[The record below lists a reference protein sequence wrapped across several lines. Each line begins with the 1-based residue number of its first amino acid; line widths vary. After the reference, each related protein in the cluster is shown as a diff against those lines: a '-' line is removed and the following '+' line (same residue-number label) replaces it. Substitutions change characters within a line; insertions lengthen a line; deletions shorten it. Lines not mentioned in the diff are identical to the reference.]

1 MTNRRTQLQEDTFFR
16 IMQILENETD
26 ITQREIA
33 KKLGLSTSGINYCL
47 QALIDKGLVKMENFS
62 QSKNKFGYIYV
73 LTPQGIS
80 EKIRITA
87 LFLKRKMAEYTAI
100 REEIE
105 QITKNSLIR
114 KSLDELTNSKH
125 QIRRGSA
132 KDGNSSISGISERK

>member
-1 MTNRRTQLQEDTFFR
+1 MTNRRSQLQEDTFFR
-16 IMQILENETD
+16 IMQILENAPD

-33 KKLGLSTSGINYCL
+33 KKLCLSTSGINYCL

-73 LTPQGIS
+73 LTPQGVS

-87 LFLKRKMAEYTAI
+87 FFLKRKMAEYTAI

-114 KSLDELTNSKH
+114 KSLDELNISKH
-125 QIRRGSA
+125 
-132 KDGNSSISGISERK
+132 

>member
-1 MTNRRTQLQEDTFFR
+1 MTNRRSQLQEDTFFR
-16 IMQILENETD
+16 IMQILENQPD

-33 KKLGLSTSGINYCL
+33 QKLGLSTSGINYCL
-47 QALIDKGLVKMENFS
+47 QALIGKGLVKMENFS
-62 QSKNKFGYIYV
+62 QSKNKFGYIYMI
-73 LTPQGIS
+73 TPKGVS

-114 KSLDELTNSKH
+114 
-125 QIRRGSA
+125 
-132 KDGNSSISGISERK
+132 